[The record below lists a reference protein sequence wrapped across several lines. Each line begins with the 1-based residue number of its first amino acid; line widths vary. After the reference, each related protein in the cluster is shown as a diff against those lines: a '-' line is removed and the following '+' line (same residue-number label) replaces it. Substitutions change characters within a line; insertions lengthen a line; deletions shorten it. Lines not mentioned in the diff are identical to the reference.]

1 MISYEELSQV
11 FDMDNPLTLEY
22 FELCNV
28 SSEIGEVHHILPRS
42 LFNELIN
49 VKKNKVRLSYQHHL
63 KAHKI
68 LPSICLLDENKT
80 KMIRALWLMTHTR
93 SGEAISPEEYEVL
106 KAEFSRNMHGENSPN
121 YGRVVPD
128 SMKEHL
134 SKMNIGKKHSDEV
147 RSNMRAAQ
155 QNRPE
160 PTEETRKKI
169 ADSKRGIK
177 RSPETIEKMRNS
189 SLGKRHT
196 DDTKALISQAG
207 KGRKHKQSSIEKM
220 RQSKKGVNFSESH
233 RQALS
238 ESHKGYKYSES
249 QLAKLS
255 EALTKFYYLQIDNQG
270 NILRKWAPSELRGA
284 GFDASAVSAVC
295 NGKQNR
301 KTYKGF
307 GWSKV
312 PKNNYTFTV
321 TLDNPNNP

>member
-22 FELCNV
+22 FELCDRHSDV
-28 SSEIGEVHHILPRS
+28 GEVHHILPRS
-42 LFNELIN
+42 LFSSLIN
-49 VKKNKVRLSYQHHL
+49 AKKNKVRLAYQHHL

-68 LPSICLLDENKT
+68 LPSICLSNENKT

-93 SGEAISPEEYEVL
+93 SGEVISPEEYEVL
-106 KAEFSRNMHGENSPN
+106 KVEFSKSMRGENSPN

-134 SKMNIGKKHSDEV
+134 SKINTGKKHSDEA
-147 RSNMRAAQ
+147 RSNMKAAQ

-169 ADSKRGIK
+169 SDSKRGIK
-177 RSPETIEKMRNS
+177 RSPETVEKMRIA

-196 DDTKALISQAG
+196 DDAKALISQAS

-220 RQSKKGVNFSESH
+220 RQSKVGVKFSDSH
-233 RQALS
+233 RLALS
-238 ESHKGYKYSES
+238 ESHKGYKHTET

-255 EALTKFYYLQIDNQG
+255 ESLTRFHYLQKDKLG
-270 NILRKWAPSELRGA
+270 NIIREWTPSELKGA
-284 GFDASAVSAVC
+284 GFDTSAVIAVC

-301 KTYKGF
+301 KTYRGF

-312 PKNNYTFTV
+312 PKNNCEIHGKV
-321 TLDNPNNP
+321 